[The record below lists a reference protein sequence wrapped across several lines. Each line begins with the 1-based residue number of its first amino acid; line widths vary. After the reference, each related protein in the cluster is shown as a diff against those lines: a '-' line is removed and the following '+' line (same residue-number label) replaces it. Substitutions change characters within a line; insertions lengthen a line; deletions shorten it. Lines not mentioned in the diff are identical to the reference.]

1 MSAILK
7 NLCLAITSALLG
19 TVVTTAQTA
28 RDPDWA
34 ALQKETLAHF
44 QALIRFDT
52 QDPPG
57 REQEAADYLHKVLT
71 NEGIPVEVFTLD
83 KGRPNIVARLKG
95 SGRKRPLL
103 IMGHTDTVNIDPAK
117 WTHPPFGA
125 VVADGYVYGRGTIDD
140 KDNVVA
146 SLMTMIALK
155 RQNVPLDRDVI
166 FLAESGEEGSTRVGI
181 QFMVNEHF
189 AAVDAEYC
197 IAEGGGI
204 TREGGQVKY
213 ASVQTAEKLPR
224 AIELTAKGPAGHG
237 SVPLTTNAIAR
248 LSSAVGTVASWRP
261 PMKLNE
267 TTGIYFKRLA
277 EISTPEQAKRYRDV
291 FSFDP
296 KVQAETF
303 EYLREHEPRHASM
316 LVSSLSPNMIQAGYR
331 VNVIPSE
338 AKATL
343 DVRLQPGEDADTF
356 LETVRSLVNDPNVD
370 VRYGARASRPATEPS
385 RLTTEVF
392 PAIEAAVKRLYDA
405 PTLPTM
411 STGAT
416 DMAFLRAKGIQ
427 CYGIGPATDTEDG
440 PKGFGAHS
448 DQERILV
455 SELHRFVQLHYE
467 VVRDL
472 ARAQ

>member
-7 NLCLAITSALLG
+7 GLFIAVSAALLSP
-19 TVVTTAQTA
+19 VVAAQA
-28 RDPDWA
+28 PRDADWA
-34 ALQKETLAHF
+34 SLQKETLAHF
-44 QALIRFDT
+44 QALVRFDT

-57 REQEAADYLHKVLT
+57 REQEAADYLQKVLT

-95 SGRKRPLL
+95 TGKKRPLL
-103 IMGHTDTVNIDPAK
+103 MMGHTDTVNIDPAK
-117 WTHPPFGA
+117 WMHPPFGA
-125 VVADGYVYGRGTIDD
+125 VVADGFVYGRGTLDD

-146 SLMTMIALK
+146 SLMTMLTLK
-155 RQNVPLDRDVI
+155 RLNVPLDRDVI
-166 FLAESGEEGSTRVGI
+166 FLAEAGEEGSTRVGI

-189 AAVDAEYC
+189 GAIDAEYC
-197 IAEGGGI
+197 LAETGTV
-204 TREGGQVKY
+204 TREGGEVRF

-224 AIELTAKGPAGHG
+224 AIELVATGPAGHG

-248 LSSAVGTVASWRP
+248 LSNAVGTIADWRP
-261 PMKLNE
+261 PVKLNE
-267 TTGIYFKRLA
+267 TSGMYFKRLA
-277 EISTPEQAKRYRDV
+277 EISPPEQARRYRDV
-291 FSFDP
+291 FSFDA
-296 KVQAETF
+296 KVQAAAF

-316 LVSSLSPNMIQAGYR
+316 LTSSISPNIIQAGYR

-338 AKATL
+338 AKATF
-343 DVRLQPGEDADTF
+343 DVRLLPGDDADKF
-356 LETVRSLVNDPNVD
+356 LEAVRALVKDPGVE

-385 RLTTEVF
+385 RVTSEVF
-392 PAIEAAVKRLYDA
+392 ATIEAAVKRLYGV
-405 PTLPTM
+405 PTLPM
-411 STGAT
+411 MNTGAT
-416 DMAFLRAKGIQ
+416 DMAFLRAKGMQ
-427 CYGIGPATDTEDG
+427 CYGVGPAIDTEDA
-440 PKGFGAHS
+440 PKGFGSHS

>member
-1 MSAILK
+1 MTAVFRGLFVAGTAAWMSAIA
-7 NLCLAITSALLG
+7 LAQPPPA
-19 TVVTTAQTA
+19 
-28 RDPDWA
+28 PDWTA
-34 ALQKETLAHF
+34 VQRETLEHF
-44 QALIRFDT
+44 QALVRIDT

-57 REQEAADYLHKVLT
+57 GEQKAADYLQQVLSR
-71 NEGIPVEVFTLD
+71 EGIPVQVFTLD
-83 KGRPNIVARLKG
+83 KGRPNVVARLTG

-103 IMGHTDTVNIDPAK
+103 IMGHTDTVNVDPAK

-125 VVADGYVYGRGTIDD
+125 VVADGYVYGRGTLDD

-146 SLMTMIALK
+146 SLMTMLALK

-189 AAVDAEYC
+189 AAIDAEYC

-224 AIELTAKGPAGHG
+224 AIELTARGPAGHG

-296 KVQAETF
+296 KVLAETF

-316 LVSSLSPNMIQAGYR
+316 LVSSISPNMIQAGYR

-343 DVRLQPGEDADTF
+343 DVRLQPGEDADKF

-370 VRYGARASRPATEPS
+370 VRYGTRASRPATEPS

-392 PAIEAAVKRLYDA
+392 PTIEAAVKRLYGA

-411 STGAT
+411 GTGAT

-440 PKGFGAHS
+440 PQGFGAHS

>member
-1 MSAILK
+1 MKADLK
-7 NLCLAITSALLG
+7 RLL
-19 TVVTTAQTA
+19 VAATAAGVSTIAFAQPA
-28 RDPDWA
+28 SPDWA
-34 ALQKETLAHF
+34 AVQRETLEHF
-44 QALIRFDT
+44 QALVRIDT

-57 REQEAADYLHKVLT
+57 GEQKAADYLQQVLSR
-71 NEGIPVEVFTLD
+71 EGIPVQVFTLD

-103 IMGHTDTVNIDPAK
+103 IMGHTDTVNVDPAK

-125 VVADGYVYGRGTIDD
+125 VVADGYVYGRGTLDD

-146 SLMTMIALK
+146 SLMTLLVLK
-155 RQNVPLDRDVI
+155 RLNVALDRDVI
-166 FLAESGEEGSTRVGI
+166 FLAEAGEEGTTRVGI

-189 AAVDAEYC
+189 TEIDAEYC
-197 IAEGGGI
+197 LAETGNVM
-204 TREGGQVKY
+204 REGGQARY
-213 ASVQTAEKLPR
+213 ASVQMAEKLPR
-224 AIELTAKGPAGHG
+224 AIELTARGPAGHG

-248 LSSAVGTVASWRP
+248 LSTAVGTVATWRP
-261 PMKLNE
+261 PLKLNE

-303 EYLREHEPRHASM
+303 EYLRQHEPRHASM
-316 LVSSLSPNMIQAGYR
+316 LTSSLSPTMIQAGYR

-338 AKATL
+338 AKATI
-343 DVRLQPGEDADTF
+343 DVRLLPGEDADKF
-356 LETVRSLVNDPNVD
+356 LETVRSLIDDPSIE
-370 VRYGARASRPATEPS
+370 VRFGSRASRPATEPS
-385 RLTTEVF
+385 RANTEVF
-392 PAIEAAVKRLYDA
+392 TTIEAAVKRIYDV

-416 DMAFLRAKGIQ
+416 DMAFLRSKGIQ
-427 CYGIGPATDTEDG
+427 CYGVGPGIDVEDAE
-440 PKGFGAHS
+440 KGFGSHS

-472 ARAQ
+472 AAR

>member
-1 MSAILK
+1 MAIRKGLIVAGIAAVSMPT
-7 NLCLAITSALLG
+7 LAQTSA
-19 TVVTTAQTA
+19 A
-28 RDPDWA
+28 PEWA
-34 ALQKETLAHF
+34 ALQRETLQHF
-44 QALIRFDT
+44 QALVRFDT

-57 REQEAADYLHKVLT
+57 REQEAADYLQQVLT
-71 NEGIPVEVFTLD
+71 KEGIPFDVFTLD
-83 KGRPNIVARLKG
+83 KGRPNVVARLKG

-103 IMGHTDTVNIDPAK
+103 VMGHTDTVNIDPAK

-125 VVADGYVYGRGTIDD
+125 VVADGYVYGRGTVDD

-146 SLMTMIALK
+146 SLMTMLVLK
-155 RQNVPLDRDVI
+155 RLNVPLDRDVI
-166 FLAESGEEGSTRVGI
+166 FLAEAGEEGSTRVGI

-189 AAVDAEYC
+189 PSIEAEYC

-224 AIELTAKGPAGHG
+224 AIELTARGPAGHG

-248 LSSAVGTVASWRP
+248 LSTAIGTVAAWRP
-261 PMKLNE
+261 PLKLNE
-267 TTGIYFKRLA
+267 TTGMYFKRLA
-277 EISTPEQAKRYRDV
+277 EISTPEEARRYRDV
-291 FSFDP
+291 FSFDA
-296 KVQAETF
+296 KVQAKAF

-316 LVSSLSPNMIQAGYR
+316 LVSSISPNIIQAGYR

-343 DVRLQPGEDADTF
+343 DVRLQPGEDADKF
-356 LETVRSLVNDPNVD
+356 LEAVRALVNDPSVD
-370 VRYGARASRPATEPS
+370 VRYGSRAGRPATEPS
-385 RLTTEVF
+385 RVTTEVF
-392 PAIEAAVKRLYDA
+392 STIEAAVKRLYSA

-416 DMAFLRAKGIQ
+416 DMAFLRARGIP

-448 DQERILV
+448 DQERILE